1 MRKFQTECKD
11 DKTRYSMVLSECS
24 YNEAC
29 DWLSRE
35 LAKFGYEITRTE
47 KHINGLM
54 YIWSTNV
61 RSGKQARMYF
71 YDEERGYLLGE

>member
-1 MRKFQTECKD
+1 MRVFKTETKD
-11 DKTRYSMVLSECS
+11 SKTGYSMVLSEVS
-24 YNEAC
+24 YNMAC
-29 DWLSRE
+29 DWLSKE

-47 KHINGLM
+47 KHVNGLM

-61 RSGKQARMYF
+61 RSGKLARMYY